1 MGADASLI
9 LATLNF
15 PPAIGGI
22 ESLASALARAL
33 VEQGVAV
40 RVLAPEHPEAAELDR
55 RQSYRVRRFLGGRL
69 RHFGLTGALEAEL
82 TRAPDPVLFMQ
93 WTGATMALALRGLTR
108 APRRVA
114 VVCHG
119 KEVLDH
125 VHGRPAPPWHSW
137 ARRSVL
143 RRADPVFAV
152 SRFTAARAVALGVS
166 PERVCVVNPGVDLQR
181 FQPDPGELDA
191 PELAA
196 HRGPRLLTIT
206 RLVPRKGVD
215 TVIQALAGLPD
226 DVHYF
231 IGGSGPDRA
240 RLVALAE
247 HLGVAHRVHM
257 LGRVPDDRIAALYRH
272 VDWVMLVS
280 REDVA
285 AGDVEGFGMVLL
297 EAQACGTP
305 VVGGDAGGIPDA
317 MRDGETGM
325 LVRPDDPSGLAAR
338 LGPLL
343 REPGLRDR
351 YAAAA
356 LAHARGCGWDRFAR
370 AVIERFIA
378 G

>member
-1 MGADASLI
+1 VAADASLI

-22 ESLASALARAL
+22 ESLSAALAGAL
-33 VEQGVAV
+33 VEHGVAV
-40 RVLAPEHPEAAELDR
+40 RVLAPEHPDAADLDR
-55 RQSYRVRRFLGGRL
+55 GLPFPVRRFPGGRL
-69 RHFGLTGALEAEL
+69 RHFGLTAALEAEL
-82 TRAPDPVLFMQ
+82 ARARDPVLFMQ
-93 WTGATMALALRGLTR
+93 WTGATMAIGLRALTQ

-119 KEVLDH
+119 KEVLER
-125 VHGRPAPPWHSW
+125 VRGRAAPLWHSW

-143 RRADPVFAV
+143 RRADAVFAV
-152 SRFTAARAVALGVS
+152 SRFTAARSIAVGAS
-166 PERVCVVNPGVDLQR
+166 PERVCTVNPGVDLQR
-181 FQPDPGELDA
+181 FHPEPGEPDA

-196 HRGPRLLTIT
+196 HHGPRLLTIT

-215 TVIQALAGLPD
+215 TVIQALPGLPD

-231 IGGSGPDRA
+231 IGGTGPDHA
-240 RLVALAE
+240 RLLALAQS
-247 HLGVAHRVHM
+247 LGVAERVHM

-272 VDWVMLVS
+272 ADWVLLVS
-280 REDVA
+280 RKDDA

-317 MRDGETGM
+317 LRDGETGV
-325 LVRPDDPSGLAAR
+325 LVAPDDPSGLAAR

-343 REPGLRDR
+343 RDPLLRDR

-370 AVIERFIA
+370 AVIERFVA
-378 G
+378 R